1 MKTANTHR
9 FVRKK
14 VCPPSKLVKNVSIGP
29 DGSMRCKV
37 STRIFVEKFANN
49 KNVKA
54 KKRIK
59 KDNKYRFL

>member
-1 MKTANTHR
+1 
-9 FVRKK
+9 
-14 VCPPSKLVKNVSIGP
+14 VSIGP